1 MPFLKTLFRGALCS
15 IACGASLFCAADV
28 YRIIRNYPELMPVSY
43 MDEKGSP
50 TGFETELIR
59 KIAEQAQLDLK
70 EEFVANFGD
79 TLTALENGKADL
91 AMATISV
98 TPARQQIFD
107 FTTPYFR
114 ANPFAFITKDDSI
127 KTIQDLANKKVSVW
141 TGSNHEQKI
150 KEIQKEGTGSVI
162 PAKSIFLAVKAVIQ
176 GEADAAVGDDAY
188 MLNFADRYKQHN
200 LKAVI
205 DRSIEPESYAIAVR
219 KGDQALKKKID
230 DALLQLKRD
239 GTIDALTKK
248 WYPNRT

>member
-1 MPFLKTLFRGALCS
+1 MVLLRSDSMPFLKTLFRVALCS

-70 EEFVANFGD
+70 AEFVANFGD

-107 FTTPYFR
+107 FTTPYSAPIHLLLLPKMIR
-114 ANPFAFITKDDSI
+114 SKPY
-127 KTIQDLANKKVSVW
+127 
-141 TGSNHEQKI
+141 KI
-150 KEIQKEGTGSVI
+150 
-162 PAKSIFLAVKAVIQ
+162 
-176 GEADAAVGDDAY
+176 
-188 MLNFADRYKQHN
+188 
-200 LKAVI
+200 
-205 DRSIEPESYAIAVR
+205 
-219 KGDQALKKKID
+219 
-230 DALLQLKRD
+230 
-239 GTIDALTKK
+239 
-248 WYPNRT
+248 